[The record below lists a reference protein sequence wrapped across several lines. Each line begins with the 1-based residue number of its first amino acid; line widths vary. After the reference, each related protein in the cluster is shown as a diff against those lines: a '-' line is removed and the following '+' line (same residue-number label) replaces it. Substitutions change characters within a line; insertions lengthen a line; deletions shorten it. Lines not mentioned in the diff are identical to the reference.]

1 MKWLEIYDNAWVVIS
16 YPPTVHQSNMS
27 ANNCFFSWF
36 SCKSTTHISPYRAIQ
51 VLRYWWNFPKSN
63 MIQCAS
69 RAHPSVST
77 TRLAPKHPQRC
88 VGVLLGKNRWVAST
102 YSFHLDKETKKS
114 LHDFAC
120 PVWQDG
126 KFGKHAIYML
136 TCYIQQACG
145 TRLSWWHACR
155 IQKVHF
161 HFHTLKRF
169 KGFKAWHT
177 RPGNLVQAT
186 SATTVETKTLAGKS
200 PGLVWKPAFRKHIQ

>member
-1 MKWLEIYDNAWVVIS
+1 
-16 YPPTVHQSNMS
+16 
-27 ANNCFFSWF
+27 
-36 SCKSTTHISPYRAIQ
+36 
-51 VLRYWWNFPKSN
+51 
-63 MIQCAS
+63 MIQLCKYIIPAS

-88 VGVLLGKNRWVAST
+88 VGVLWAKTGRLLLIAST
-102 YSFHLDKETKKS
+102 WIRKPRKVCMSCLARWKILK
-114 LHDFAC
+114 
-120 PVWQDG
+120 
-126 KFGKHAIYML
+126 
-136 TCYIQQACG
+136 TCFKQACG

-169 KGFKAWHT
+169 KEFKSWHT